1 MELKLRIY
9 QDLSALSQAAA
20 ESVCAALVQAVQ
32 LQGSASIALSGGS
45 TPAALY
51 QLLAAEPYAAQ
62 IPWGRVRFFWGDERC
77 VPPSEE
83 GSNFKQANDLLLS
96 RVAAPP
102 ENIHRVRGEL
112 PPAEAAAEYAQV
124 LAHNAANGLQW
135 PRLDVVLLGLGED
148 GHTASLFPGA
158 ISDAEKTQSAL
169 AVTANYQ
176 GRPAH
181 RVTLT
186 PRVFNE
192 ARQVLFLVT
201 GAGKAEAVRAVLKG
215 YADPERWPASRIRPT
230 TGTVTW
236 MLDKAA
242 ASLIQQ

>member
-9 QDLSALSQAAA
+9 HDVSELSHAAA
-20 ESVCAALVQAVQ
+20 ENVCAALVQAAQ
-32 LQGSASIALSGGS
+32 MQSRASIALSGGN

-51 QLLAAEPYAAQ
+51 QLLAVEPYATH
-62 IPWGRVRFFWGDERC
+62 IPWGRVHIFWGDERC
-77 VPPSEE
+77 VPPTEE

-96 RVAAPP
+96 RVAVPP
-102 ENIHRVRGEL
+102 ENIHRVHGEL
-112 PPAEAAAEYAQV
+112 PPTEAATHYAQT
-124 LAHNAANGLQW
+124 LAQHATAGREW
-135 PRLDVVLLGLGED
+135 PRFDMVLLGMGED

-158 ISDAEKTQSAL
+158 ISDAEKTQPAL

-176 GRPAH
+176 GRPAN

-192 ARQVLFLVT
+192 ARQVLFLVA
-201 GAGKAEAVRAVLKG
+201 GAGKAEAIRAVLKG
-215 YADPERWPASRIRPT
+215 YANPAQWPASRIRPT
-230 TGTVTW
+230 LGTVTW

-242 ASLIQQ
+242 ARLLQQ